1 LSRKFICRDT
11 HTHNHTLSEQK
22 VKHFLNFLCGEYTS
36 IPISGQTFLRYFER
50 YLKFF
55 AVFKNYLFV
64 PRFLSAQ
71 LKILCGALVGK
82 LSSNKR
88 GEKTNVRRKGT
99 GRKFE
104 KDADWTSI
112 KRDKYEA
119 RIFSP
124 RE

>member
-1 LSRKFICRDT
+1 MI
-11 HTHNHTLSEQK
+11 
-22 VKHFLNFLCGEYTS
+22 
-36 IPISGQTFLRYFER
+36 
-50 YLKFF
+50 
-55 AVFKNYLFV
+55 YLFV

-88 GEKTNVRRKGT
+88 GEKNNVRRKGT

-104 KDADWTSI
+104 QDADWTSI